1 MIKPELTDNN
11 TCCKETK
18 TQFFFQIRWNLFV
31 YFSIYRLKTVFFF
44 FFKKPYITCTCCSLN
59 FPNVRGFNLDT
70 GGCISAKVW
79 KFGRSQ
85 QELSPPH
92 RWGLGRSC
100 CAWVLPRASGT
111 SRERSGDD
119 GVHRGACRHS
129 IDACGSVIPAPGIKI
144 WLLELMTFDSFHINN
159 LIDRYCTFASLPRPT
174 KMLLRAMHTSRDS
187 SLTSNSRRLWAILCS
202 IFFISLVWNMSESYA
217 WKLWRKS
224 VMFSEFYRLVSVS
237 GREYSRTSLC
247 DHLS

>member
-18 TQFFFQIRWNLFV
+18 RNFFFRSAGILFV
-31 YFSIYRLKTVFFF
+31 YFSICLKTVFS
-44 FFKKPYITCTCCSLN
+44 KKPYITCTCCCLN

-92 RWGLGRSC
+92 RLGLGRAC
-100 CAWVLPRASGT
+100 RAWVLPRASGT
-111 SRERSGDD
+111 SRERSGDE

-129 IDACGSVIPAPGIKI
+129 IDARRSVIQAPGIKI
-144 WLLELMTFDSFHINN
+144 WLVELMTFDSFHINN
-159 LIDRYCTFASLPRPT
+159 LIDRYCKFAQVCRDRQRCCCVQCTLPGT
-174 KMLLRAMHTSRDS
+174 VHW
-187 SLTSNSRRLWAILCS
+187 RRIRGG
-202 IFFISLVWNMSESYA
+202 FISLVWNMSKSYA

>member
-18 TQFFFQIRWNLFV
+18 TQFFFRISWNLICIFLNLLFKNSF
-31 YFSIYRLKTVFFF
+31 FSKKT
-44 FFKKPYITCTCCSLN
+44 YITCTCCSLN

-92 RWGLGRSC
+92 RWGLGRAC
-100 CAWVLPRASGT
+100 CARVLPRASGT
-111 SRERSGDD
+111 SRERSGDE

-129 IDACGSVIPAPGIKI
+129 IDARRSVIPAPGIKI
-144 WLLELMTFDSFHINN
+144 
-159 LIDRYCTFASLPRPT
+159 
-174 KMLLRAMHTSRDS
+174 
-187 SLTSNSRRLWAILCS
+187 
-202 IFFISLVWNMSESYA
+202 
-217 WKLWRKS
+217 
-224 VMFSEFYRLVSVS
+224 
-237 GREYSRTSLC
+237 
-247 DHLS
+247 